1 MKLLILGFLA
11 LLLLQNDA
19 LASSSFSSS
28 YNMSEEQQ
36 PTPDNNEADTSD
48 SSRYNLRHLMSEKKK
63 AKLLQQQQANKKVLM
78 KQLMKQQNNNNDEQS
93 EKQKKKEKKKKNE
106 QTGEEEDEMEEE
118 SSASE
123 EVVQKTTQR
132 PTPSPTKPLQTN
144 TFPCFT
150 ISTYLS
156 LDTDI
161 QSLSNSISRS
171 SDRSH
176 FFGGILR
183 LAAHDFMD
191 YDRSSSSSPGGSDGC
206 IDMNHPS
213 NVGLDTIWCSNCPL
227 QQFYER
233 KYSHLISI
241 ADYWIAAA
249 TIVIRQT
256 SQDNAGGSLDM
267 MGSYKWGRKDSKR
280 CVGSG
285 ERLPLS
291 SGCDEVER
299 VFIRNMGLSW
309 SESVALMGAHS
320 LGGGGRD
327 VRFFFHF
334 EYISLS
340 ALECVPIYTL
350 MPSKTFSLS
359 LSLIHLTFDF
369 TIFLLEVRS

>member
-36 PTPDNNEADTSD
+36 PPPDNNEADTSD

-93 EKQKKKEKKKKNE
+93 EKQKKKEEKKKKNE
-106 QTGEEEDEMEEE
+106 QTGEEEDEEEEEE
-118 SSASE
+118 SLASE

-227 QQFYER
+227 QQLYER
-233 KYSHLISI
+233 KYSHFISI

-267 MGSYKWGRKDSKR
+267 MGSYKWGRNDSKR
-280 CVGSG
+280 CAGSG

-299 VFIRNMGLSW
+299 VFIRNMGLTW
-309 SESVALMGAHS
+309 KDAVALMGAHT

-327 VRFFFHF
+327 VR
-334 EYISLS
+334 
-340 ALECVPIYTL
+340 
-350 MPSKTFSLS
+350 
-359 LSLIHLTFDF
+359 
-369 TIFLLEVRS
+369 